1 MRAACKRLILTQFI
15 SFTYVSLLIGSDGSP
30 ALGNALPP
38 LQWLR
43 SFEAAARH
51 LSFTAAA
58 TEIGITQS
66 AVSQQIKA
74 LEQFLGQPLF
84 LRRARSLVL
93 TEAGLS
99 YLPTV
104 HEAFAVL
111 ARGTAR
117 FLGPDPENTLE
128 IKANNAFSVLWLT
141 PRLPAFLAA
150 NPEIE
155 VNLSTTMWEADFT
168 GGPGSVE
175 VRFGRGEWRGET
187 GELLTQARIFPVAAP
202 AVARRIER
210 PEDLAGETLLHLS
223 GLLYDWEHW
232 LASRGAVPLRGRR
245 NHACNTYV
253 LTFNLAQRG
262 LGVAMA
268 HHLLVEEPL
277 ADGSLVRLFEGEVPA
292 REGYYLLGPR
302 SGRTNPAA
310 RTFCAWL
317 KAQFQDG

>member
-1 MRAACKRLILTQFI
+1 MTQVI
-15 SFTYVSLLIGSDGSP
+15 SLTYVSLLNGSRGSRS
-30 ALGNALPP
+30 LKGTLPP

-58 TEIGITQS
+58 AEIGVTQS

-93 TEAGLS
+93 TEAGLG

-104 HEAFAVL
+104 HEAFSVL
-111 ARGTAR
+111 ASGTAR
-117 FLGPDPENTLE
+117 FLGPNPENRVE

-150 NPEIE
+150 HPEIE

-175 VRFGRGEWRGET
+175 VRFGRGEWRGDT
-187 GELLTQARIFPVAAP
+187 GDLLTQARIFPVAAP
-202 AVARRIER
+202 AVARRIAK
-210 PEDLAGETLLHLS
+210 PEDLAGETLLHLNS
-223 GLLYDWEHW
+223 LLYDWEHW
-232 LASRGAVPLRGRR
+232 LASRGVAPLRGRR

-253 LTFNLAQRG
+253 LTLNLAERG

-302 SGRTNPAA
+302 DSRMNTAA
-310 RTFCAWL
+310 LTFCAWL
-317 KAQFQDG
+317 KAQFAPG